1 MKRYTFPK
9 AEHLCL
15 KKEIEELFT
24 AGSQSA
30 TMFPLRTT
38 FRIKSHAGSGP
49 RVKVLISVSKRKF
62 KHAVDRNRAKRQVRE
77 AYRLQKEQLISRLPK
92 GLALNVAFIWVADK
106 PVSSRLVHT
115 RMHTALRRVSEKVNQ
130 AAAPQTAATTEP

>member
-1 MKRYTFPK
+1 MKQFTFPK

-30 TMFPLRTT
+30 TLFPLRTT
-38 FRIKSHAGSGP
+38 FRVKPYSGNGP

-77 AYRLQKEQLISRLPK
+77 AYRLQKHVLLERLPE
-92 GLALNVAFIWVADK
+92 GMALNMAFIWLSDK
-106 PVSSRLVHT
+106 PVCSQLVHS
-115 RMHTALRRVSEKVNQ
+115 RMLTALQRVAEKCQHFIPTLSSEE
-130 AAAPQTAATTEP
+130 A

>member
-1 MKRYTFPK
+1 MKLYSFPK

-38 FRIKSHAGSGP
+38 FRVKPYGGNGP

-77 AYRLQKEQLISRLPK
+77 AYRLQKHVLLERLPE
-92 GLALNVAFIWVADK
+92 GLALNMAFIWLSDK
-106 PVSSRLVHT
+106 PVRSQLVHS
-115 RMHTALRRVSEKVNQ
+115 RMLTALQRVAEKCQ
-130 AAAPQTAATTEP
+130 HFIPTLSS

>member
-1 MKRYTFPK
+1 MKQFTFPK

-38 FRIKSHAGSGP
+38 FRVKPYSGNRASSEGAHQ
-49 RVKVLISVSKRKF
+49 RVKAEV
-62 KHAVDRNRAKRQVRE
+62 
-77 AYRLQKEQLISRLPK
+77 
-92 GLALNVAFIWVADK
+92 
-106 PVSSRLVHT
+106 
-115 RMHTALRRVSEKVNQ
+115 Q
-130 AAAPQTAATTEP
+130 ACR

>member
-1 MKRYTFPK
+1 MKLYSFPK

-38 FRIKSHAGSGP
+38 FRVKPYGGNGP

-77 AYRLQKEQLISRLPK
+77 AYRLQKHVLLERLPE
-92 GLALNVAFIWVADK
+92 GLALNMAFIWLSDK
-106 PVSSRLVHT
+106 PVRSQLVHS
-115 RMHTALRRVSEKVNQ
+115 RMLTALQRVGEKCNRITPTPSTPEE
-130 AAAPQTAATTEP
+130 A

>member
-1 MKRYTFPK
+1 MKQFTFPK

-38 FRIKSHAGSGP
+38 FRVKPYSGNGP

-77 AYRLQKEQLISRLPK
+77 AYRLQKHVLLERLPE
-92 GLALNVAFIWVADK
+92 GMALNMAFIWLSDK
-106 PVSSRLVHT
+106 PVCSQLVHS
-115 RMHTALRRVSEKVNQ
+115 RMLTVLQRVAEKCQHFIPTLSSEE
-130 AAAPQTAATTEP
+130 A

>member
-1 MKRYTFPK
+1 MKQFTFPK

-38 FRIKSHAGSGP
+38 FRVKPYGGNGP

-77 AYRLQKEQLISRLPK
+77 AYRLQKHVLLERLPE
-92 GLALNVAFIWVADK
+92 GLALNMAFIWLSDK
-106 PVSSRLVHT
+106 PVRSQLVHS
-115 RMHTALRRVSEKVNQ
+115 RMLTALQRVGEKCNRITPTPSTPEE
-130 AAAPQTAATTEP
+130 A

>member
-1 MKRYTFPK
+1 MKQFAFPK

-24 AGSQSA
+24 SGSRSV
-30 TMFPLRTT
+30 TIFPLRTT
-38 FRIKSHAGSGP
+38 FRTKEYGGSGP

-77 AYRLQKEQLISRLPK
+77 AYRLQKHLLTEALPE
-92 GLALNVAFIWVADK
+92 GLALNVAFIWLSDQ
-106 PVSSRLVHT
+106 PIGSRLVHA
-115 RMHTALRRVSEKVNQ
+115 RMRTVLNRLAEKCGKAPTACSSQ
-130 AAAPQTAATTEP
+130 HPAP

>member
-1 MKRYTFPK
+1 MKLYSFPK

-38 FRIKSHAGSGP
+38 FRVKPYGGNGP

-77 AYRLQKEQLISRLPK
+77 AYRLQKHVLLERLPE
-92 GLALNVAFIWVADK
+92 GLALNMAFIWLSDK
-106 PVSSRLVHT
+106 PVRSQLVHS
-115 RMHTALRRVSEKVNQ
+115 RMLTALQRVAEKCQHFIPTLSSEE
-130 AAAPQTAATTEP
+130 A